1 MRCRMLTLLVLSVAA
16 LGQDGTAKDGVAF
29 ETASI
34 HPVKVTPGCFSMLP
48 PGGVQYA
55 VTCMSLR
62 NLLEIAYGTGYIEGG
77 GSALEATYDFR
88 ATSPGGKPWTHQNVA
103 PMMQQFLVERFH
115 LVVHSGKKE
124 LSGYSLVVAKSG
136 SKLKAASPGVAVLGQ
151 KAGEASAN
159 FVGPGYVQG
168 RSASAKGVAGL
179 LGAVLKAPVEDHT
192 GLGGTYNVDLR
203 YAPDSL
209 PGSNPRNEAD
219 ESLPSFF
226 TAVEEQLGL
235 RLVSAKVEVDTVVID
250 HVDAE
255 PTPN

>member
-1 MRCRMLTLLVLSVAA
+1 MRYRILFFLLSASVAFA
-16 LGQDGTAKDGVAF
+16 QRPDGTGGPAF

-55 VTCMSLR
+55 VTCVTLR
-62 NLLEIAYGTGYIEGG
+62 NLMEIAYKSGYIEGG

-88 ATSPGGKPWTHQNVA
+88 ATVPSDTRWTSESVA
-103 PMMQQFLVERFH
+103 PMMKAFLVERFH
-115 LVVHSGKKE
+115 LAVHTGTKE

-136 SKLKAASPGVAVLGQ
+136 SKLHRTAADRAVQGQ
-151 KAGEASAN
+151 KAGEGSAN
-159 FVGPGYVQG
+159 FIAPGVVQG
-168 RSASAKGVAGL
+168 RSVDLKAIAGL
-179 LGAVLKAPVEDHT
+179 LGGALHAPVADHT
-192 GLGGTYNVDLR
+192 DLSGVYDVDVR

-209 PGSNPRNEAD
+209 PGSNPGNASD
-219 ESLPSFF
+219 ASLPSFF

-235 RLVSAKVEVDTVVID
+235 KLESSKVAVDTVVVD